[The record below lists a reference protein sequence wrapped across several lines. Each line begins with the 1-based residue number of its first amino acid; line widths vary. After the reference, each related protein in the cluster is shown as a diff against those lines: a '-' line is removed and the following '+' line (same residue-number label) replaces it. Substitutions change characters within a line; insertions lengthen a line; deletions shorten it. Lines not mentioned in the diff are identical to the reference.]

1 MITGLIGPNGAGK
14 TTMFNA
20 CSGLLRPTKGRVL
33 LHGQD
38 VTRASPSK
46 RARRGLGRT
55 FQRVQLF
62 ESLSVRTNI
71 ELARECAIAGANP
84 LRHVVP
90 RRRDTGERRHA
101 AAEAIRLTGIADYVD
116 APVKDLSTGQRRLV
130 ELARVLT
137 GAFDVVLLD
146 EPSSGLDQTETQ
158 HFGEILRR
166 VVAERGI
173 GILLVE
179 HDMSLVRQIC
189 ERIYV
194 LDFGRVLFEGTS
206 EEMVESEIVR
216 DAYLGSESAN
226 VDLVQAEAEAL
237 AHEAT

>member
-1 MITGLIGPNGAGK
+1 
-14 TTMFNA
+14 MFNA

-90 RRRDTGERRHA
+90 RRRDAGVVGAA
-101 AAEAIRLTGIADYVD
+101 AAEAIRLTGIAEHLDS
-116 APVKDLSTGQRRLV
+116 PVKDLSTGGYLTQSRTGI
-130 ELARVLT
+130 VLHRK
-137 GAFDVVLLD
+137 
-146 EPSSGLDQTETQ
+146 PP
-158 HFGEILRR
+158 
-166 VVAERGI
+166 
-173 GILLVE
+173 E
-179 HDMSLVRQIC
+179 HW
-189 ERIYV
+189 
-194 LDFGRVLFEGTS
+194 
-206 EEMVESEIVR
+206 
-216 DAYLGSESAN
+216 
-226 VDLVQAEAEAL
+226 
-237 AHEAT
+237 